1 MNLAHAG
8 YNTLKPTKKTTTT
21 QSTVV
26 HYDSQSVFLEKLAD
40 ATCYQRCDGQG
51 QGTC

>member
-8 YNTLKPTKKTTTT
+8 YNPLKPTKTTT

-26 HYDSQSVFLEKLAD
+26 HYDSLKLFLEKLAD